1 MAVSANNA
9 DSERRRHPSLMDN
22 MRRNRHTQSADN
34 KGNLN
39 RPRTENSHR
48 NRRPI
53 TAFAEGMNRA
63 QFTKSSLDSGDI
75 EKPTIAL
82 LGLLCKAVST
92 SFAQH
97 QLHGVISPNP
107 DPTFGR

>member
-22 MRRNRHTQSADN
+22 VRRKRHAQSTDN

-39 RPRTENSHR
+39 RPRTEDSRR
-48 NRRPI
+48 NRRPS
-53 TAFAEGMNRA
+53 TAFAESMDGA
-63 QFTKSSLDSGDI
+63 QFSKSSLDAGDI

-97 QLHGVISPNP
+97 QQHGVVSPNP